1 MPKTKETIRKQ
12 TAAALAEDASE
23 EDSLEDIE
31 IACMPMIKRGRKEGT
46 VPPQG
51 KMRLI
56 CKACM
61 MHEGVNHPSPLT
73 IGAFDKH
80 EYDPKD
86 PKKMKD
92 ACPASLPLH
101 MLKDLGCH
109 NREWFIAAF
118 GSDYLDMTAADMA
131 AVAANQTRDNIFR
144 WIDPRYD
151 IWDWDFNGTRLADW
165 KERRAAAEKKRQD
178 EELATAQK
186 VGEKNGMA
194 MVDVDR
200 LKKFQEW
207 EKAQAAAEEEKS
219 KSDGKEGPEAAA
231 KETEKSNSD
240 DEGDEVDATNN
251 NDDGGGDNS
260 EEEKKEEE
268 MKAGDKRG
276 NDNQVPGVRA
286 SNRKRTKVVV
296 DK

>member
-1 MPKTKETIRKQ
+1 MVKTKTTYRKQ
-12 TAAALAEDASE
+12 TAAALADDASE
-23 EDSLEDIE
+23 EDSLEDVEIE
-31 IACMPMIKRGRKEGT
+31 CMPVIKRGRIEGT
-46 VPPQG
+46 VPPQQ
-51 KMRLI
+51 KIRLI

-73 IGAFDKH
+73 VGAFDKH
-80 EYDPKD
+80 EYHPTD

-101 MLKDLGCH
+101 MIKDLGCH

-118 GSDYLDMTAADMA
+118 GSNYSDMTAADMD
-131 AVAANQTRDNIFR
+131 AVAG

-207 EKAQAAAEEEKS
+207 EKAQAAAEAEKS
-219 KSDGKEGPEAAA
+219 KSDGKEGAEAAA
-231 KETEKSNSD
+231 KETEESNSD

-251 NDDGGGDNS
+251 KDDGKGDNS

-268 MKAGDKRG
+268 IKKRG
-276 NDNQVPGVRA
+276 NDNQEGGVRA
-286 SNRKRTKVVV
+286 STRKRTKV